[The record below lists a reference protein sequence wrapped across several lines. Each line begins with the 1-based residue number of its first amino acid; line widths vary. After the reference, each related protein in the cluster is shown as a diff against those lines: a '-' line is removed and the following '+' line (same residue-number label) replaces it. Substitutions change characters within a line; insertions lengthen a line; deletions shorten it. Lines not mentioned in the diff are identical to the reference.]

1 MFYSHSPLALQS
13 AKHFTFLLLMLRM
26 SILRVPHTCSAR
38 GVQKRALDP
47 VELELQ
53 MTVNCLVGA
62 GDGAWVGYESSQ

>member
-1 MFYSHSPLALQS
+1 MC
-13 AKHFTFLLLMLRM
+13 M
-26 SILRVPHTCSAR
+26 SILHVPHTRSAR